1 MSRSSR
7 LISAAAV
14 TLLLAACGQ
23 GNGNP
28 VLPEGPSMD
37 GGYATGGNR
46 TDTTTVATAPS
57 STTEDAG
64 ATVQS
69 DTTGRGGYATG
80 GN

>member
-1 MSRSSR
+1 MSRSYR
-7 LISAAAV
+7 LISAVAV

-23 GNGNP
+23 GSTSNP
-28 VLPEGPSMD
+28 LAPAGPSMD

-46 TDTTTVATAPS
+46 TESDSTTTTT
-57 STTEDAG
+57 ST
-64 ATVQS
+64 VPS